1 MTITIDGGITF
12 TGGLTFVAGIFYLRK
27 AIFIFGN
34 NSGTECKI
42 TNLVSDTGVVAADI
56 TYTSSTA
63 RGYLA
68 AAGYGFDKAISGFG
82 STVAS
87 GYTAITNLV
96 SNTGVVSS
104 DQAAV
109 TGTVRSYLA
118 AATYG
123 QDKAIFGYGLN
134 TPGASVSM
142 TNLVSNTGV
151 VATDTT
157 GVGTV
162 RYALAAAGY
171 GSSGQAIFGFG
182 YSAATYYSLTNLVS
196 NTGVVAT
203 DTAGVGTARFGP
215 AAAGYG
221 GDKAIFGFGLTT
233 GGASAVTSTTNLVS
247 NTGVVAS
254 DQTALTGTARTRLG
268 AATYGSDKVI
278 FGFGDINNGS
288 QGTIGRAM
296 TNLVSNTGVVAADQS
311 AITGTARFALGA
323 ASYSSA

>member
-1 MTITIDGGITF
+1 MSVTIDGGITF
-12 TGGLTFVAGIFYLRK
+12 TGGLTFVTNKFYLRN

-34 NSGTECKI
+34 NSGTACRI

-56 TYTSSTA
+56 TYASATA
-63 RGYLA
+63 RSYLA
-68 AAGYGFDKAISGFG
+68 AAGYDFDKAIFGFG
-82 STVAS
+82 DTIATSYLAS
-87 GYTAITNLV
+87 TNLV
-96 SNTGVVSS
+96 SNTGVVAN

-109 TGTVRSYLA
+109 TGTGRDYLA

-123 QDKAIFGYGLN
+123 QDKAIFGFGSTGTATAVTNLVSNAGVVATDTAGVGTARIGLAATRYGIDKAIFGFGYNSSTSTFYSL
-134 TPGASVSM
+134 

-157 GVGTV
+157 GVGT
-162 RYALAAAGY
+162 
-171 GSSGQAIFGFG
+171 
-182 YSAATYYSLTNLVS
+182 
-196 NTGVVAT
+196 
-203 DTAGVGTARFGP
+203 ARFGP

-221 GDKAIFGFGLTT
+221 TDKAIFGFGLTS
-233 GGASAVTSTTNLVS
+233 GGASAVTSITNLVS

-254 DQTALTGTARTRLG
+254 DQAALTGTARMRLG
-268 AATYGSDKVI
+268 AATYGSDKAI

-296 TNLVSNTGVVAADQS
+296 TNLVSNTGVVASDQ
-311 AITGTARFALGA
+311 ATITGTARFALAA